1 MRQSAT
7 VSAIASGSSGRD
19 WGECC
24 TSSVQFQRVS
34 TAGNVGATKTGGRAE
49 SKPSSPAA
57 MGADA
62 GNLDHGT
69 LGHKSGRSRGSL
81 ERFRDVA
88 AGRLA
93 DGTAALADQEHDEVV
108 VPGVIVHAGDEG
120 IAALDAVDEAVVAQK
135 IERAIDRDRCRAPL
149 PGESFDD
156 LVGAERTVTVEQR
169 FEHVAA
175 HRSEPLR
182 AGGAQHF

>member
-1 MRQSAT
+1 
-7 VSAIASGSSGRD
+7 
-19 WGECC
+19 
-24 TSSVQFQRVS
+24 
-34 TAGNVGATKTGGRAE
+34 
-49 SKPSSPAA
+49 

-108 VPGVIVHAGDEG
+108 VTGVIVHAGDEG

-135 IERAIDRDRCRAPL
+135 IERAIDRDRCRAP
-149 PGESFDD
+149 PAG
-156 LVGAERTVTVEQR
+156 R
-169 FEHVAA
+169 VA
-175 HRSEPLR
+175 R
-182 AGGAQHF
+182 